1 MDVSVASTNERLLP
15 SNDNERNSAIAR
27 SDLSQDEW
35 NQTFDELTNIQHH
48 MSLTKEHIDLI
59 VATFS
64 NHPQPPKIYITEYEE
79 ATNKLYNFQR
89 LEEKLKDKLGLENV
103 DSNSSEAT
111 SRTATVST
119 QVSGEYDLDPV
130 PPSPLST
137 NMSDYNGVKDFRIFI
152 YKYIVSSLTSDF
164 SYLIFSKKISRLL
177 NHHPIFKHI
186 DLLILDLWKV
196 HHLI

>member
-15 SNDNERNSAIAR
+15 SNDNERNSAIAK

-89 LEEKLKDKLGLENV
+89 LEEKLKDRLGLENV

-152 YKYIVSSLTSDF
+152 YLYIVSSLTSDF
-164 SYLIFSKKISRLL
+164 SYLIFSKKNFQIKIIYLKFVECKKI
-177 NHHPIFKHI
+177 N
-186 DLLILDLWKV
+186 
-196 HHLI
+196 

>member
-89 LEEKLKDKLGLENV
+89 LEEKLKDRLGLENV